1 MLSRGCK
8 MKKIVFVLFA
18 VFFGLSANA
27 SVDKDLVKSAE
38 KYLNSVTGLQGGF
51 TQVSNG
57 NKQAGTFSMLRPGR
71 VRLDYK
77 DAPIQLIA
85 DGKDLYFYD
94 KSLDQITTVPLT
106 STPAGILV
114 RKKID
119 LQNADINVFETLT
132 DKNTFTLKMN
142 LRGQEGLGYMAVV
155 FDKKPVK
162 LNSWSVVDAT
172 SVQTDVTFQN
182 LKNKTDFGKNYFQLS
197 RHKTVSTSGGD
208 DFYD

>member
-1 MLSRGCK
+1 
-8 MKKIVFVLFA
+8 
-18 VFFGLSANA
+18 
-27 SVDKDLVKSAE
+27 
-38 KYLNSVTGLQGGF
+38 
-51 TQVSNG
+51 
-57 NKQAGTFSMLRPGR
+57 MLRPGR

-119 LQNADINVFETLT
+119 LQNADIKVTDT
-132 DKNTFTLKMN
+132 AVDKNTFSLKMH
-142 LRGQEGLGYMAVV
+142 LRDQEGLGYMVVV
-155 FDKKPVK
+155 FDKNPVK
-162 LNSWSVVDAT
+162 LNSWTVVDAT
-172 SVQTDVTFQN
+172 GAKTDVVFYD
-182 LKNKTDFGKNYFQLS
+182 LKKKTDFDKNYFQIQ
-197 RHKTVSTSGGD
+197 RHKVVNTSHGD

>member
-1 MLSRGCK
+1 
-8 MKKIVFVLFA
+8 MKKIISLLFCIILC
-18 VFFGLSANA
+18 FNANA
-27 SVDKDLVKSAE
+27 AVDKNLVINAE
-38 KYLNSVTGLQGGF
+38 KYLNSISGLQGGF
-51 TQVSNG
+51 TQVANG
-57 NKQAGTFSMLRPGR
+57 KTQSGIFSMLRPGR

-77 DAPIQLIA
+77 NAPIQLIS

-119 LQNADINVFETLT
+119 LQNADINVYETDS

-142 LRGQEGLGYMAVV
+142 LKGQEGLGHMDVV

-162 LNSWSVVDAT
+162 LKSWSVVDAT
-172 SVQTDVTFQN
+172 SAKTDVVFN
-182 LKNKTDFGKNYFQLS
+182 DLKTKTDFGKNYFQLS
-197 RHKTVSTSGGD
+197 RHKTVSTNDGD

>member
-1 MLSRGCK
+1 
-8 MKKIVFVLFA
+8 MKKIISLL
-18 VFFGLSANA
+18 FGLVLCFNANA
-27 SVDKDLVKSAE
+27 AVDKDLIVNAE
-38 KYLNSVTGLQGGF
+38 KYLNSITGLQGGF
-51 TQVSNG
+51 TQTANG
-57 NKQAGTFSMLRPGR
+57 KTQTGIFSMLRPGR

-77 DAPIQLIA
+77 NAPIQLIS

-119 LQNADINVFETLT
+119 LQNADINVYETDS

-142 LRGQEGLGYMAVV
+142 LKGQEGLGHMDVV

-162 LNSWSVVDAT
+162 LKSWSVVDAT
-172 SVQTDVTFQN
+172 SAKTDVAFN
-182 LKNKTDFGKNYFQLS
+182 DLKTKTDFGKNYFQLS
-197 RHKTVSTSGGD
+197 RHKTASTNDGD